1 MGDREDAYRQ
11 LFKRHT
17 EKIPEHDL
25 QTGELNPYYEELTG
39 EKNPMGEYNKVGILK
54 EKKSGFNRFNNPRT
68 KNIKSMPDQYWHRI
82 ISFVKSAVRLIG
94 YAFIPFDLLV
104 ATLILIIS
112 EIIGIVEE
120 LV

>member
-11 LFKRHT
+11 LFKQNT
-17 EKIPEHDL
+17 
-25 QTGELNPYYEELTG
+25 
-39 EKNPMGEYNKVGILK
+39 GEYNKIVKMK
-54 EKKSGFNRFNNPRT
+54 EKQDTMLERSKEL
-68 KNIKSMPDQYWHRI
+68 KDMPNQYWHRI
-82 ISFVKSAVRLIG
+82 ISFVKSGVRLTG

>member
-11 LFKRHT
+11 LFKQNM
-17 EKIPEHDL
+17 EIDK
-25 QTGELNPYYEELTG
+25 
-39 EKNPMGEYNKVGILK
+39 NKVIK
-54 EKKSGFNRFNNPRT
+54 TNPRMV
-68 KNIKSMPDQYWHRI
+68 KEGADLINMPNQYWHRI
-82 ISFVKSAVRLIG
+82 ISFVKSGVRLTG

>member
-11 LFKRHT
+11 LFKQNT
-17 EKIPEHDL
+17 EKIPTHDP

-39 EKNPMGEYNKVGILK
+39 KLNPMK
-54 EKKSGFNRFNNPRT
+54 ET
-68 KNIKSMPDQYWHRI
+68 KNIKSMPNQYWHRI
-82 ISFVKSAVRLIG
+82 ISFVKSGVRLIG

>member
-11 LFKRHT
+11 VFKQNT
-17 EKIPEHDL
+17 EKIPTHDP

-39 EKNPMGEYNKVGILK
+39 KLNPMK
-54 EKKSGFNRFNNPRT
+54 ET
-68 KNIKSMPDQYWHRI
+68 KNIKSMPNQYWHRI
-82 ISFVKSAVRLIG
+82 ISFVKSGVRLTG